1 MDQLLVPA
9 MLRRFLLG
17 GFALTALAGTG
28 AVAQEVGETK
38 AGSGT
43 FDYSP
48 LTVQDEIAQAQP
60 IASEE
65 KAPGVV
71 AAETQQ
77 DRIKP
82 LWRKR
87 HKIPSPA

>member
-1 MDQLLVPA
+1 MGQLLVPA

-38 AGSGT
+38 AGTGT
-43 FDYSP
+43 FDYSA
-48 LTVQDEIAQAQP
+48 LTVQDEIAQSQP

-71 AAETQQ
+71 AAERSWT
-77 DRIKP
+77 
-82 LWRKR
+82 
-87 HKIPSPA
+87 

>member
-1 MDQLLVPA
+1 MGQILMPA

-43 FDYSP
+43 FDYLS
-48 LTVQDEIAQAQP
+48 LIH
-60 IASEE
+60 I
-65 KAPGVV
+65 
-71 AAETQQ
+71 
-77 DRIKP
+77 
-82 LWRKR
+82 
-87 HKIPSPA
+87 